1 MSEIKEAIEILNWTQ
16 SKIIKDLW
24 MIKVS
29 YVTRAGSEQ
38 HAKPISKTVFMN
50 PKTDKETLVVKL
62 SSMMDATLNKSSG
75 LSTKDGQRLYDAEI
89 SLDNKTVIK
98 KEDNN
103 PKKWY
108 DFLDSHFDESGEL
121 LLFVCREG
129 WTFPPFTTSGGW
141 NRVLFYTNWKLMVDS
156 NSNPKS
162 MIIKIKKVDVN

>member
-1 MSEIKEAIEILNWTQ
+1 MSELEEAIEILNWTQ

-62 SSMMDATLNKSSG
+62 SSMMDATLNKG
-75 LSTKDGQRLYDAEI
+75 FDNPIEDGQRLYDAQI
-89 SLDNKTVIK
+89 SLDNKTIIE

-103 PKKWY
+103 PEKWY
-108 DFLDSHFDESGEL
+108 DFLDSQFDESGDL

-129 WTFPPFTTSGGW
+129 WAETGW

>member
-1 MSEIKEAIEILNWTQ
+1 MSELEEAIEILNWTQ

-62 SSMMDATLNKSSG
+62 SSMMDATLNKSFAAP
-75 LSTKDGQRLYDAEI
+75 TEDGQRLYDAQI
-89 SLDNKTVIK
+89 SLDNKTIIE
-98 KEDNN
+98 KEKNN
-103 PKKWY
+103 PLNWY
-108 DFLDSHFDESGEL
+108 DFLFSQFDESGEL

-129 WTFPPFTTSGGW
+129 WAETGW

>member
-1 MSEIKEAIEILNWTQ
+1 MSEIKEAIKILNWTQ

-38 HAKPISKTVFMN
+38 YAKPISKTVFMN

-62 SSMMDATLNKSSG
+62 SSMMDATLNKG
-75 LSTKDGQRLYDAEI
+75 FDNPIEDGQRLYDAQI
-89 SLDNKTVIK
+89 SLDNKTIIE
-98 KEDNN
+98 KEKNN
-103 PKKWY
+103 PLNWY
-108 DFLDSHFDESGEL
+108 DFLFSQFDESGEL

-129 WTFPPFTTSGGW
+129 WAETGW
-141 NRVLFYTNWKLMVDS
+141 NRVLFYTNWKLMVSS

>member
-1 MSEIKEAIEILNWTQ
+1 MSEIEEAIEILNWTQ

-62 SSMMDATLNKSSG
+62 SSMMDATLNKG
-75 LSTKDGQRLYDAEI
+75 FDNPIEDGQRLYDAQI
-89 SLDNKTVIK
+89 SLDNKTIIE

-103 PKKWY
+103 PEKWY
-108 DFLDSHFDESGEL
+108 DFLFSQFDESGEL

-129 WTFPPFTTSGGW
+129 WAETGW
-141 NRVLFYTNWKLMVDS
+141 NRVLFYTNWKLMIDS

>member
-1 MSEIKEAIEILNWTQ
+1 MSEIEEAIEILNWTQ

-62 SSMMDATLNKSSG
+62 SSMMDATLNKSFAAP
-75 LSTKDGQRLYDAEI
+75 TEDGQRLYDAQI
-89 SLDNKTVIK
+89 SLDNKTIIK
-98 KEDNN
+98 KENNN
-103 PKKWY
+103 PLNWY
-108 DFLDSHFDESGEL
+108 DFLSSQFDESGEL
-121 LLFVCREG
+121 LLFVCRQG
-129 WTFPPFTTSGGW
+129 WAETGW
-141 NRVLFYTNWKLMVDS
+141 NSVLFYTNWKLMVGS

>member
-1 MSEIKEAIEILNWTQ
+1 MSELEEAIEILNWTQ

-62 SSMMDATLNKSSG
+62 SSMMDATLNKG
-75 LSTKDGQRLYDAEI
+75 FDNPIEDGQRLYDAQI
-89 SLDNKTVIK
+89 SLDNKTIIK

-103 PKKWY
+103 PEKWY
-108 DFLDSHFDESGEL
+108 DFLFSQFDESGEL

-129 WTFPPFTTSGGW
+129 WAETGW

>member
-1 MSEIKEAIEILNWTQ
+1 MSEIEEAIEILNWTQ
-16 SKIIKDLW
+16 SKIIEDIW

-38 HAKPISKTVFMN
+38 YAKPISKTVFMN

-62 SSMMDATLNKSSG
+62 SSMMDATLNKG
-75 LSTKDGQRLYDAEI
+75 FDNPIEDGQRLYDAQI
-89 SLDNKTVIK
+89 RLDNKTIIK

-108 DFLDSHFDESGEL
+108 DFLFSQFDESGEL

-129 WTFPPFTTSGGW
+129 WVERGW
-141 NRVLFYTNWKLMVDS
+141 VRGLFYTNWKLMVDS

>member
-1 MSEIKEAIEILNWTQ
+1 MSELEEAIEILNWTQ

-62 SSMMDATLNKSSG
+62 SSMMDATLNKG
-75 LSTKDGQRLYDAEI
+75 FDNPTEDGQRLYDAQI
-89 SLDNKTVIK
+89 SLDNKTIIE
-98 KEDNN
+98 KEKNN
-103 PKKWY
+103 PLNWY
-108 DFLDSHFDESGEL
+108 DFLFSQFDESGEL

-129 WTFPPFTTSGGW
+129 WAETGW